1 MKKIL
6 AILLA
11 AIMLLSVVACGN
23 NNTPDEPAMPD
34 DGGNEPANPE
44 TPADP
49 ETPEDPTE
57 PEAPTTDYAIGTD
70 DGNGNFI
77 PTPAENTTGWVLWN
91 AFANEASMMMF
102 PEMAAGYLM
111 EQPYVPFN
119 GGAMPIMPDPEMFYD
134 GFGEY
139 QIEGYAAGAKFMP
152 MMGSIPFV
160 GYIFDLAEGADVKAF
175 IDQLVNNCNPRW
187 YVCVEADQI
196 VAGSIGN
203 RVFFL
208 MCPKDMITSSYVAP
222 VILTPDVAEGSNAE
236 TIWNTFEAYMTENT
250 EATAGDVA
258 NALAESAFVG
268 TVTVAESALD
278 HEIFK
283 YGVDGFLSAA
293 YIEAEGKTVYVIQLE
308 MGYDIEN
315 WASYM
320 FDGIEAPF
328 GAYGMTILL
337 MVNVD

>member
-11 AIMLLSVVACGN
+11 ALMLLSVVACGN
-23 NNTPDEPAMPD
+23 GNNDTPDTPD
-34 DGGNEPANPE
+34 DPE
-44 TPADP
+44 TPDTPDTPADP
-49 ETPEDPTE
+49 EAPVEPDVPTI
-57 PEAPTTDYAIGTD
+57 DYAVGKD

-91 AFANEASMMMF
+91 VFANEAAMLMSPDMVGNYMMS
-102 PEMAAGYLM
+102 
-111 EQPYVPFN
+111 QPYIPFF
-119 GGAMPIMPDPEMFYD
+119 GSAAPLMPDPVAVFQ
-134 GFGEY
+134 GFETY
-139 QIEGYAAGAKFMP
+139 QFSNFVMGATFGP
-152 MMGSIPFV
+152 MMSSIPFI
-160 GYIFDLAEGADVKAF
+160 GYVFDLEEGADVKAF
-175 IDQLVNNCNPRW
+175 IDQLVNNCDPRW
-187 YVCVEADQI
+187 MRCVDADQI

-203 RVFFL
+203 RVLF
-208 MCPKDMITSSYVAP
+208 MMVTKDAITSTEVEAE
-222 VILTPDVAEGSNAE
+222 ILTPDVAEGSNAE

-258 NALAESAFVG
+258 NALAESAFAG

-293 YIEAEGKTVYVIQLE
+293 YIEAEDKTVYVIQLE

-320 FDGIEAPF
+320 FDGIEAPY
-328 GAYGMTILL
+328 GAYGMMILL